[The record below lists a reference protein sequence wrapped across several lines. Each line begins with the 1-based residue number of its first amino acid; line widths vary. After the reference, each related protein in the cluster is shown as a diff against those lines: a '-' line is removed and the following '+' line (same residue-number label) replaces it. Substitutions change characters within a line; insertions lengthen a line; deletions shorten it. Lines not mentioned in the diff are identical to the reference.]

1 MSESTPR
8 SESAWGKPITIFSG
22 ALIVVVA
29 IAAVAI
35 AVMSGGDETQPTP
48 SVSATPEGSAGSNS
62 DSVCGLNSSDQS
74 IPTTAAPETTWELVG
89 TIAAPTSSDAGPG
102 LDDEGF
108 HSCFAQTPTGA
119 LFAAANIMVQ
129 GSDADLAERNVIE
142 NVAPGAG
149 QEKALQAT
157 REALSEGSLGS
168 VDERV
173 QIAGFQVLEYTESA
187 ATIDLAV
194 RSSNGVV
201 ASVVSQLVWLEGD
214 WKIVLQENG
223 QPAVPIRGLDS
234 LAGYLLWSG
243 A

>member
-1 MSESTPR
+1 
-8 SESAWGKPITIFSG
+8 
-22 ALIVVVA
+22 
-29 IAAVAI
+29 
-35 AVMSGGDETQPTP
+35 
-48 SVSATPEGSAGSNS
+48 
-62 DSVCGLNSSDQS
+62 
-74 IPTTAAPETTWELVG
+74 
-89 TIAAPTSSDAGPG
+89 
-102 LDDEGF
+102 
-108 HSCFAQTPTGA
+108 
-119 LFAAANIMVQ
+119 MVQ

-157 REALSEGSLGS
+157 REALSEGSIGS
-168 VDERV
+168 IDERV
-173 QIAGFQVLEYTESA
+173 QIAGFQVLEYTEST

-201 ASVVSQLVWLEGD
+201 ASVISQLVWLEGD